1 MPSLDLIGSLA
12 LPGIP
17 PLPPFAAT
25 PLVKWITTAL
35 IGLAAAWLSSA
46 MLSASG
52 APMGRATASPRSV
65 RWTLPPAVIPI
76 ALVLAVAIV
85 AIGPRA
91 LMQSRTDG
99 LYATILGWT
108 ETHRPLVYRMH
119 GSLSRGTFG
128 DDPGLYLLAPALT
141 ALGRSAVD
149 GSWFVAAI
157 AAAAYAAT
165 SLWLVRI
172 VHARASLAGHRAALL
187 PVIVVGAWAIRT
199 TGDVYAFPA
208 IAALL
213 GLVLLFAEMMGGLRS
228 DRRLAGALAAYA
240 ATAVACTLFR
250 GTTLAVTA
258 TLGLVA
264 LWLFRAQSK
273 PRQAMRVAA
282 LLVVTIGPSIVRVGI
297 SSYRDAY
304 FRGQEATAPHLDQH
318 MFWHSIY
325 IGLGVV
331 PNKYG
336 IIYRDSSATNYVYRT
351 DPTVHYQSARYE
363 TLVRQR
369 VLELARQD
377 PAFVARQFVLKAAV
391 LALPFLILLPLARRR
406 RLVWRHAKARELL
419 LASGGLALAGLLP
432 GFLVVPVLNYAVAG
446 VIVLLFMTPL
456 VLLIAADG
464 GLDAG
469 AGLLPAVSVS
479 ARVASRVREAPVA
492 S

>member
-17 PLPPFAAT
+17 ALPPFAGT
-25 PLVKWITTAL
+25 PLVKWITTTF
-35 IGLAAAWLSSA
+35 IGLAAVWLSSA

-52 APMGRATASPRSV
+52 APIGGGTAPARSA
-65 RWTLPPAVIPI
+65 RWTPHPAVIPI
-76 ALVLAVAIV
+76 ALLLAVAIV

-119 GSLSRGTFG
+119 GGLNRGTFG

-157 AAAAYAAT
+157 AAVAYAAT
-165 SLWLVRI
+165 SLWLVQVVRG
-172 VHARASLAGHRAALL
+172 RASLAGRHTALV

-208 IAALL
+208 IAALI
-213 GLVLLFAEMMGGLRS
+213 GLVLLFAEMTGRLRS
-228 DRRLAGALAAYA
+228 DRRLAGALAMYV

-258 TLGLVA
+258 TIVLVS
-264 LWLFRAQSK
+264 LWLFRAQSRA
-273 PRQAMRVAA
+273 RQAMRLAA
-282 LLVVTIGPSIVRVGI
+282 LLVVAIGPSIVRVGI

-336 IIYRDSSATNYVYRT
+336 IIYRDSSAMNYVHRT
-351 DPTVHYQSARYE
+351 DPTARYQSARYE
-363 TLVRQR
+363 AVVRDR
-369 VLELARQD
+369 VIELARHD
-377 PAFVARQFVLKAAV
+377 AAFVARQHLLKAAV
-391 LALPFLILLPLARRR
+391 LALSFVILLPLVPRR
-406 RLVWRHAKARELL
+406 RLVWGQEQARELFV
-419 LASGGLALAGLLP
+419 ASGLVALAGLLP
-432 GFLVVPVLNYAVAG
+432 GLLVVPVLNYAIAG
-446 VIVLLFMTPL
+446 VMVLLFMTPL
-456 VLLIAADG
+456 VLMVALADEAAMS
-464 GLDAG
+464 APAPAPG
-469 AGLLPAVSVS
+469 AVAV
-479 ARVASRVREAPVA
+479 RVTPQPGRAPVA